1 MLHVNQ
7 SLCPF
12 DRILCEQT
20 ALSHELSPF
29 FSGGRP
35 NQFQVLDYS
44 ELAGTRYITTSQASS
59 CLEGN
64 HRAECVRGI
73 ALHTAHK
80 T

>member
-1 MLHVNQ
+1 MLINDCLGSDALPGYKSRPRHLDTKKRVSMLHINQ

-29 FSGGRP
+29 LSGGRP

-44 ELAGTRYITTSQASS
+44 ELAGT
-59 CLEGN
+59 
-64 HRAECVRGI
+64 
-73 ALHTAHK
+73 
-80 T
+80 